1 MFLYVFL
8 KEYYTGTISFF
19 QMDIKISLYV
29 YILLYLLWLPLLSNC
44 ISGFIISSLFK
55 RCVGIGFK
63 YVLWTPCF
71 STNNPWWA
79 LSGPQQPFNNKRQWQ
94 HLKCMWRD
102 LLFHDTD
109 LSLISWEKWHFQ
121 LFLESQ
127 MIWKNGCK
135 RNSVISQRCRV
146 TNNMDYHYNDND
158 LSRLSLL
165 KFINGRQTF
174 MSAPVCL
181 LGFGNKLVK
190 IKKSLSSLW
199 SLSSDGRR
207 QADNIWIRKINH
219 MQHILFVVGFTF

>member
-1 MFLYVFL
+1 MSFWMNIIL
-8 KEYYTGTISFF
+8 GPSFF
-19 QMDIKISLYV
+19 FKWISKFLFM
-29 YILLYLLWLPLLSNC
+29 YIFYFIYSDCPCFQIAYLVL
-44 ISGFIISSLFK
+44 FIISSVFK
-55 RCVGIGFK
+55 KCVGIGFK
-63 YVLWTPCF
+63 YVLWTPCC

-79 LSGPQQPFNNKRQWQ
+79 LSGPQQPFNKRQWQ

-127 MIWKNGCK
+127 MIWKNGYK

-146 TNNMDYHYNDND
+146 TNNMDYHYNNND

-174 MSAPVCL
+174 MSAPDCL
-181 LGFGNKLVK
+181 PGFGNKLVK

-207 QADNIWIRKINH
+207 KAVNIWIRKINH
-219 MQHILFVVGFTF
+219 MQRILFVVGFTF